1 MSDTWTKIKIW
12 TKLSLIGLVAL
23 FLLLFIYFNY
33 SYTVTFWL
41 FGKHEMS
48 VLELLVATFLFGVIV
63 TLLARPTYRT
73 LGQISQLRSKKVE
86 MPAPP
91 AHPAPPAPPPSP
103 SEIPTTPVEQ
113 P

>member
-12 TKLSLIGLVAL
+12 TKLSLIGLVTL
-23 FLLLFIYFNY
+23 FLLLFVYFNY

-48 VLELLVATFLFGVIV
+48 VLELLVGTFLFGVTV

-73 LGQISQLRSKKVE
+73 LGQISQLRSNKAEVS
-86 MPAPP
+86 APP
-91 AHPAPPAPPPSP
+91 VPPAPPSPSS